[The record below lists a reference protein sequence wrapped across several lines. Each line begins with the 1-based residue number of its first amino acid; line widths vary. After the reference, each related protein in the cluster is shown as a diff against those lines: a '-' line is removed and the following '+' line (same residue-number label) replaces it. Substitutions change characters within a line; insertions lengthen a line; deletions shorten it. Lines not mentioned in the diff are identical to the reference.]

1 MASKKFEK
9 DSEEFQFF
17 KEFYKFVQDYYIPEN
32 TEEYWNGFIEE
43 QRRIAEKYRGK
54 FYVTMLL
61 AFNDYLE
68 GVVNGR

>member
-32 TEEYWNGFIEE
+32 TEEYWDGFVDESK
-43 QRRIAEKYRGK
+43 RISEKYRGN

-61 AFNDYLE
+61 AFTEYAE